1 MKKNMLWTE
10 KYRPKKIAD
19 YIFHDQN
26 QKKRFEK
33 MISEG
38 EIPHLLL
45 SGVQGSGK
53 TSLSGIL
60 VNELGIDPIDV
71 LRINASDEK
80 TESLREKVISFAQ
93 TYAMGKIKIVQL
105 EEMDQLLPVAQ
116 ALLRSILEDYSANCR
131 FICTCNYE
139 NKIMPALKSR
149 MQHFHFSAPEHDD
162 VIIRAADILDAEG
175 VTYDVDV
182 LTKYISAG
190 YPDIRKIIVLLQ
202 QNTIDGVLQAT
213 NTSTEV
219 ADFKLQLIDLL
230 KESNIREA
238 RKLVCS
244 QATRDELEDVYTFLY
259 NNVNI
264 LSNDVAVQEEA
275 IVIIANYL
283 YKHALVADP
292 EINMAA
298 AFIELN
304 QVINGK

>member
-93 TYAMGKIKIVQL
+93 TYAIKKLKLSSLKKWINFFRWLKRYCVLFWKTIRLIADLFAPAIMRIKSCQHSNQ
-105 EEMDQLLPVAQ
+105 EC
-116 ALLRSILEDYSANCR
+116 ST
-131 FICTCNYE
+131 FI
-139 NKIMPALKSR
+139 
-149 MQHFHFSAPEHDD
+149 
-162 VIIRAADILDAEG
+162 
-175 VTYDVDV
+175 
-182 LTKYISAG
+182 
-190 YPDIRKIIVLLQ
+190 
-202 QNTIDGVLQAT
+202 
-213 NTSTEV
+213 
-219 ADFKLQLIDLL
+219 
-230 KESNIREA
+230 
-238 RKLVCS
+238 
-244 QATRDELEDVYTFLY
+244 FLHQ
-259 NNVNI
+259 
-264 LSNDVAVQEEA
+264 S
-275 IVIIANYL
+275 
-283 YKHALVADP
+283 
-292 EINMAA
+292 MMM
-298 AFIELN
+298 
-304 QVINGK
+304 

>member
-1 MKKNMLWTE
+1 ML
-10 KYRPKKIAD
+10 AD
-19 YIFHDQN
+19 
-26 QKKRFEK
+26 
-33 MISEG
+33 G

-53 TSLSGIL
+53 TSLSGVLI
-60 VNELGIDPIDV
+60 NELGVDPIDV

-93 TYAMGKIKIVQL
+93 TYAMGKFKIVQL

-131 FICTCNYE
+131 FICTCNYD

-149 MQHFHFSAPEHDD
+149 MQHFHFSAPEYDD
-162 VIIRAADILDAEG
+162 VIIRAADILDSEG

-182 LTKYISAG
+182 LSKYVAAG

-202 QNTIDGVLQAT
+202 QNTLDGVLQDS
-213 NTSTEV
+213 NTSAETS
-219 ADFKLQLIDLL
+219 DFKLQLVDLL
-230 KESNIREA
+230 KEGNLREA

-244 QATRDELEDVYTFLY
+244 QATREELEDVYSFLY
-259 NNVNI
+259 NNVNM
-264 LSNDVAVQEEA
+264 LSTNVTTQEEA

-283 YKHALVADP
+283 YKHSLVADP
-292 EINMAA
+292 EINIAA

-304 QVINGK
+304 QVVNGK